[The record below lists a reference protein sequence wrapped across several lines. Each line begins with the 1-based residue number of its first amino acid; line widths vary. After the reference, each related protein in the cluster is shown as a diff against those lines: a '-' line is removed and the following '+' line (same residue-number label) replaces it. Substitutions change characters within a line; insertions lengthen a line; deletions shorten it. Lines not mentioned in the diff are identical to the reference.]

1 MIKNRIISALYM
13 MILSSCISYAQT
25 SDSSDNVYKKLL
37 EAVKNKQNNQ
47 TLKVLSEKNTFPKAS
62 KSPKLA
68 EVSLDELDDYF
79 TVKSYTIESDAEEKG
94 VEKLDYVKG
103 TLTIVIERNQ
113 DMMRYK
119 PSQIKSASFYGQ
131 MSTLWCNIFY
141 GDCEAVIRKMVKME
155 PGSNDIISL
164 GFKGIDPYNE
174 FNSEEENINYRQ
186 NAFDALTK
194 KGCLDQILFSIV
206 IASEDE

>member
-1 MIKNRIISALYM
+1 
-13 MILSSCISYAQT
+13 MILSSCIAYAQT
-25 SDSSDNVYKKLL
+25 SGSSDNVYKKLL

-62 KSPKLA
+62 KSLKLA

-103 TLTIVIERNQ
+103 TLTIVVERNQ

-131 MSTLWCNIFY
+131 ISTLWCNIFY
-141 GDCEAVIRKMVKME
+141 KYDFPCRLHYFTL
-155 PGSNDIISL
+155 PSS
-164 GFKGIDPYNE
+164 
-174 FNSEEENINYRQ
+174 SR
-186 NAFDALTK
+186 
-194 KGCLDQILFSIV
+194 
-206 IASEDE
+206 

>member
-1 MIKNRIISALYM
+1 M

-62 KSPKLA
+62 KSLKLA

-94 VEKLDYVKG
+94 VEKLDFVKG
-103 TLTIVIERNQ
+103 TLTIVVERNQ

-119 PSQIKSASFYGQ
+119 PSQIKSASFYGHI
-131 MSTLWCNIFY
+131 STYSLSIFH
-141 GDCEAVIRKMVKME
+141 GDCDAIIRKMVKME
-155 PGSNDIISL
+155 PGSKDIISL
-164 GFKGIDPYNE
+164 SFKVYDPYSL
-174 FNSEEENINYRQ
+174 FNSEEKNIYNRQ
-186 NAFDALTK
+186 NVFDALTK
-194 KGCLDQILFSIV
+194 KGCLDQILFSID

>member
-1 MIKNRIISALYM
+1 MVCHTYWYRFLIIQYMIKNRIISALYM

-103 TLTIVIERNQ
+103 TLTIVIERYQ

-131 MSTLWCNIFY
+131 ISTLW
-141 GDCEAVIRKMVKME
+141 
-155 PGSNDIISL
+155 
-164 GFKGIDPYNE
+164 
-174 FNSEEENINYRQ
+174 
-186 NAFDALTK
+186 
-194 KGCLDQILFSIV
+194 
-206 IASEDE
+206 